1 MNVKTKIGV
10 IAPSDSLEQILYVTD
25 EFEGIEVVSYAY
37 EQLSDVEAILS
48 AHRYEVDQW
57 FFSGILNY
65 TYAYEKNLIT
75 PEEGSYPPLHGSSFF
90 GILLEAQLTRKKVFE
105 KVSIDTIT
113 DEEIDKILSYYD
125 LQSLT
130 YYNHPFEGYQYSD
143 ELVDFH
149 ATLYQD
155 GKTEVAI
162 TSIKTVY
169 RQLKELGVPVFRVT
183 PSYLSIKLILQFLEE
198 RAQSKRLRNAQV
210 ATIGCRIDFE
220 LDKLEELH
228 YSFRMKHQELDL
240 KRFLLSIAEKTSGSL
255 MQLGDGLFFIF
266 TTRGQMGAEVEEELF
281 TLIQN
286 VELQTSSQVNIAIGI
301 GETVSQA
308 EQNVRLGF
316 RNYKSFDEPTL
327 LIVDEYQEITLKQQG
342 AKITYQT
349 VGAGHEWAEKLK
361 GAPLSPGVVSKI
373 ISYVHHYQRSTFTSQ
388 DLSRWLQSTERNG
401 RRILN
406 EMEKVGLVEQSGE
419 AQSGERGRPRKVFSL
434 VQNI

>member
-1 MNVKTKIGV
+1 MKTKIGV
-10 IAPSDSLEQILYVTD
+10 IAPQDSLEQILYVTD
-25 EFEGIEVVSYAY
+25 EFKDIEVASYTY
-37 EQLSDVEAILS
+37 DDLSDIEDILS

-90 GILLEAQLTRKKVFE
+90 GILLEAQLTSKKVFE

-113 DEEIDKILSYYD
+113 DDEIEKILSYYD

-130 YYNHPFEGYQYSD
+130 YYNHPFEGYQYSN

-149 ATLYQD
+149 SNLYKE
-155 GKTEVAI
+155 GKAEVAI

-169 RQLKELGVPVFRVT
+169 RQLKALGVPVFRVT

-210 ATIGCRIDFE
+210 AVIGCRVDFE
-220 LDKLEELH
+220 VKQREELQ

-240 KRFLLSIAEKTSGSL
+240 RRFLLRIAEKTSGSL
-255 MQLGDGLFFIF
+255 MQIGDGVFFIF
-266 TTRGQMGAEVEEELF
+266 TTRGQMWTEVEEELF
-281 TLIQN
+281 SLIQN
-286 VELQTSSQVNIAIGI
+286 AEMQTSSQVNIAIGF

-308 EQNVRLGF
+308 EQNVRFGF
-316 RNYKSFDEPTL
+316 RNYKTFDEPTL
-327 LIVDEYQEITLKQQG
+327 LIVDEYQSITLKQQE
-342 AKITYQT
+342 AAISYQT
-349 VGAGHEWAEKLK
+349 VGAGEWADKIK
-361 GAPLSPGVVSKI
+361 DAALSPGVVSKI
-373 ISYVHHYQRSTFTSQ
+373 ISYAHHYERTTFTSQ

-401 RRILN
+401 RRILS
-406 EMEKVGLVEQSGE
+406 EMEKVGLVQQSGE

-434 VQNI
+434 VLDQ